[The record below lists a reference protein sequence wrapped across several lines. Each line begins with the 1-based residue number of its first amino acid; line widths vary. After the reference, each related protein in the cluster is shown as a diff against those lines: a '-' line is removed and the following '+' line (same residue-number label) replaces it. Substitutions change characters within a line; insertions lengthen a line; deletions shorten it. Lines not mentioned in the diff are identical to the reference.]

1 MVLNP
6 LSTFLHQFYSGN
18 LVNFAGT
25 TFILFSS
32 LHVRTNCCIAAIG
45 LSATPTVVFLY

>member
-1 MVLNP
+1 MALNP

-25 TFILFSS
+25 TFISS